1 MFAMIEK
8 GSEMVLATLGAW
20 RGRRIS
26 PVYHLLPNLQEPNWR
41 TLRVGD
47 VNEYWEKLADWEQRV
62 AIAVKNDRPGDVLLL
77 AEEPPT
83 RVLQCEALR
92 TAGCALVRLGRYR
105 FALEVLDRAL
115 EHNPEDLVCRQRR
128 ALPSADSDVMPKRR
142 HGWKR

>member
-8 GSEMVLATLGAW
+8 LGDGARHARAL

-26 PVYHLLPNLQEPNWR
+26 PVYLLPNLQEPNWR

-62 AIAVKNDRPGDVLLL
+62 AIAVRTTGRAMFFFSPKNRRL
-77 AEEPPT
+77 AFFNA
-83 RVLQCEALR
+83 RLFVRRDALWSGW
-92 TAGCALVRLGRYR
+92 AGIGLRSR
-105 FALEVLDRAL
+105 FSIGLSSTIPRISSAV
-115 EHNPEDLVCRQRR
+115 NRR